1 MCINCIYNLNQK
13 DSEMSNPVEQQP
25 RTVEEAEQIVE
36 IYDALERLQKNLDY
50 QKVFNKHLFNDE
62 VIRLNRLLGHPE
74 KTIVD
79 SRDRIIGD
87 LDALSNVQF
96 TLQMIR
102 TIGSTTKTQ
111 LDEFR
116 EAQALDEAELK
127 DGE

>member
-1 MCINCIYNLNQK
+1 MN
-13 DSEMSNPVEQQP
+13 NPTEQQP
-25 RTVEEAEQIVE
+25 RTVEEAEQIVS
-36 IYDALERLQKNLDY
+36 IYDALERLEKNTDY
-50 QKVFNKHLFNDE
+50 QKVFGEHLFTQE

-102 TIGSTTKTQ
+102 TIGSTTKVQ

-127 DGE
+127 AGE